1 MAPSGDPRKVT
12 LRVSPWRDSR
22 GSLGIE
28 LGVHYL
34 DGGGGTRGAYRELGD
49 PTKAV
54 LPLVY
59 TD

>member
-22 GSLGIE
+22 GNLGIE

-34 DGGGGTRGAYRELGD
+34 DGGGGAPEGHTGH
-49 PTKAV
+49 
-54 LPLVY
+54 
-59 TD
+59 